1 MNLYKYLREN
11 VDRQKKFCDD
21 LVKDIP
27 LIIEYM
33 KSYNSSK
40 DILWQDLSVVYI
52 NIRDYHVSVD
62 IKTNYTSSS
71 DISGKNNYQCYNML
85 EHRWFNIFNIF
96 NMPIEEYTGWGFLD
110 GSNMSYEQITDL
122 QPIVKNW
129 LIKYEKNILRQ
140 FKLERI
146 LWI

>member
-33 KSYNSSK
+33 KSYHGNK
-40 DILWQDLSVVYI
+40 NLLWQDVDLSVVYI
-52 NIRDYHVSVD
+52 NIRDYHVSVN

-71 DISGKNNYQCYNML
+71 DISSKNNL
-85 EHRWFNIFNIF
+85 IFSTSFGLSCLNS
-96 NMPIEEYTGWGFLD
+96 TFLK
-110 GSNMSYEQITDL
+110 S
-122 QPIVKNW
+122 
-129 LIKYEKNILRQ
+129 
-140 FKLERI
+140 
-146 LWI
+146 

>member
-33 KSYNSSK
+33 KSYHGNK
-40 DILWQDLSVVYI
+40 DLLWQDVDLSVVYI
-52 NIRDYHVSVD
+52 NIRDYHVSVN

-71 DISGKNNYQCYNML
+71 DISSKNNSQCYNM
-85 EHRWFNIFNIF
+85 FNIF

-110 GSNMSYEQITDL
+110 SSNMSYEQITDL

-146 LWI
+146 L